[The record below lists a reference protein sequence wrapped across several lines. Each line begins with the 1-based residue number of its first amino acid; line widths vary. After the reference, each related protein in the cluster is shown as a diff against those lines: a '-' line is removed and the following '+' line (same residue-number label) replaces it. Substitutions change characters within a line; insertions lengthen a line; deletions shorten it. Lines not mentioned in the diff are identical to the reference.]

1 MNVVLMQPNSTA
13 PSSLSSGTAGA
24 GAARPQDNM
33 AGAARP
39 LRHPSASLRQPNI
52 IAVASG
58 KGGVG
63 KTWLSIT
70 LAQCFARQGVRTL
83 LFDGDIGL
91 ANVDIQ
97 LGLMPDRDLG
107 SVIAGRFGLAEAVMP
122 SEAGFDIIAGKSG
135 SASLATLDQA
145 ALDHLRDELI
155 QLSRSY
161 DKVVIDLG
169 AGVDQVVRTL
179 AQAAGITLVITNDEP
194 TALTDA
200 YAFIKLS
207 RMADRMADLRVVI
220 NIAPTLREGERT
232 YAKLNKAAENFLKY
246 SPPLAGVIRRDEKVR
261 DAIRNQMP
269 MLSRHPQSDAGEDV
283 EAIARGLMQAGAMAR
298 G

>member
-1 MNVVLMQPNSTA
+1 MNVIAMQPTSTIT
-13 PSSLSSGTAGA
+13 P
-24 GAARPQDNM
+24 RPI
-33 AGAARP
+33 
-39 LRHPSASLRQPNI
+39 RHPAASIRQPNV
-52 IAVASG
+52 IAIASG

-63 KTWLSIT
+63 KTWLAIT
-70 LAQCFARQGVRTL
+70 LAHTFARQGIRTL

-107 SVIAGRFGLAEAVMP
+107 SVIAGRFGLADAVMP

-135 SASLATLDQA
+135 SASLATLDQT
-145 ALDHLRDELI
+145 ALNGLRDELL
-155 QLSRSY
+155 QLARTY

-169 AGVDQVVRTL
+169 AGVDQVVRTF
-179 AQAAGITLVITNDEP
+179 ASAAGITLVVTNDEP

-200 YAFIKLS
+200 YAFIKLA
-207 RMADRMADLRVVI
+207 RMADRTADVRVVI
-220 NIAPTLREGERT
+220 NIAPTAREGERT

-261 DAIRNQMP
+261 DAIRNQVP
-269 MLSRHPQSDAGEDV
+269 LLTRHPMCDAAEDV
-283 EAIARGLMQAGAMAR
+283 EAIAAGLTVPAQALR
-298 G
+298 Q

>member
-1 MNVVLMQPNSTA
+1 MTVMTMTPTTPTP
-13 PSSLSSGTAGA
+13 PS
-24 GAARPQDNM
+24 AARPV
-33 AGAARP
+33 
-39 LRHPSASLRQPNI
+39 RHPAAAQRMSNV

-63 KTWLSIT
+63 KTWLSVT
-70 LAQCFARQGVRTL
+70 LAHTFARQGQRVL

-107 SVIAGRFGLAEAVMP
+107 SVIAGRFSLADAVMP

-145 ALDHLRDELI
+145 AMTALRDELM
-155 QLSRSY
+155 QLAKSY
-161 DKVVIDLG
+161 DRVIIDLG
-169 AGVDQVVRTL
+169 AGVDAVVRTFSSS
-179 AQAAGITLVITNDEP
+179 AGITLVVTNDEP

-200 YAFIKLS
+200 YAYIKLA
-207 RMADRMADLRVVI
+207 RMADRNADVRVVV
-220 NIAPTLREGERT
+220 NIAQTTREGERT

-246 SPPLAGVIRRDEKVR
+246 SPPLAGVVRRDDKVR
-261 DAIRNQMP
+261 DAIRNQVP
-269 MLSRHPQSDAGEDV
+269 LLTRHPMCEAAEDI
-283 EAIARGLMQAGAMAR
+283 EAIVQNLRTTQVAQP
-298 G
+298 

>member
-1 MNVVLMQPNSTA
+1 MTVISMHPTSPA
-13 PSSLSSGTAGA
+13 HPAAKMPSVQE
-24 GAARPQDNM
+24 RPM
-33 AGAARP
+33 
-39 LRHPSASLRQPNI
+39 RHPSAVVRQSNV

-70 LAQCFARQGVRTL
+70 LAQSFARQGLRTL
-83 LFDGDIGL
+83 LFD
-91 ANVDIQ
+91 VDIQ

-107 SVIAGRFGLAEAVMP
+107 SVIAGRFRLQDAIMP

-145 ALDHLRDELI
+145 ALNTLRDDLIELA
-155 QLSRSY
+155 RSY

-169 AGVDQVVRTL
+169 AGVDAVVRTL
-179 AQAAGITLVITNDEP
+179 AQAAGTMLVVTNDEP

-200 YAFIKLS
+200 YAFIKLT
-207 RMADRMADLRVVI
+207 RMADRNADIRVVI
-220 NIAPTLREGERT
+220 NVAATARDGERT

-246 SPPLAGVIRRDEKVR
+246 SPPLAGVIRRDDKVR
-261 DAIRNQMP
+261 DAIRNQVP
-269 MLSRHPQSDAGEDV
+269 LLTRHPMCDAAEDV
-283 EAIARGLMQAGAMAR
+283 EHIVQSLGGAARPR
-298 G
+298 F

>member
-1 MNVVLMQPNSTA
+1 MTVIAMHPNSPAT
-13 PSSLSSGTAGA
+13 P
-24 GAARPQDNM
+24 ARNP
-33 AGAARP
+33 ASPERP
-39 LRHPSASLRQPNI
+39 MRHPSAVTRQGNI

-70 LAQCFARQGVRTL
+70 LAQSFARQGLRTL

-107 SVIAGRFGLAEAVMP
+107 SVIAGRFRLQDAIMP

-145 ALDHLRDELI
+145 ALNSLRDDLI
-155 QLSRSY
+155 EVARGY

-169 AGVDQVVRTL
+169 AGVDAVVRTL
-179 AQAAGITLVITNDEP
+179 AQAAGVMLVVTNDEP

-200 YAFIKLS
+200 YAFIKLT
-207 RMADRMADLRVVI
+207 RMADRNADIRLVV
-220 NIAPTLREGERT
+220 NVAATTRDGERT

-246 SPPLAGVIRRDEKVR
+246 SPPLAGVIRRDDKVR
-261 DAIRNQMP
+261 DAIRNQVP
-269 MLSRHPQSDAGEDV
+269 LLTRHPGSEAAEDV
-283 EAIARGLMQAGAMAR
+283 ENIMMHLGGPARPR
-298 G
+298 F

>member
-1 MNVVLMQPNSTA
+1 MTVIAMTPNQPPVPPVP
-13 PSSLSSGTAGA
+13 PSA
-24 GAARPQDNM
+24 Q
-33 AGAARP
+33 RP
-39 LRHPSASLRQPNI
+39 LRHPAAPVRQANI

-63 KTWLSIT
+63 KTWLSIS
-70 LAQCFARQGVRTL
+70 LAHCFARQGIRTL

-107 SVIAGRFGLAEAVMP
+107 SVIAGRFSLADAVMP

-145 ALDHLRDELI
+145 ALGGIRDELC
-155 QLSRSY
+155 QLARSY

-169 AGVDQVVRTL
+169 AGVDAVVRTL
-179 AQAAGITLVITNDEP
+179 SQAAGVTLVVTNDEP

-200 YAFIKLS
+200 YAFIKLA
-207 RMADRMADLRVVI
+207 RMADRTADVRVVV
-220 NIAPTLREGERT
+220 NIAPTTREGERT
-232 YAKLNKAAENFLKY
+232 HAKLTKAAENFLKY

-269 MLSRHPQSDAGEDV
+269 LLARHPTSDAAQDV
-283 EAIARGLMQAGAMAR
+283 EAIAAGLLGAVAAR
-298 G
+298 R

>member
-1 MNVVLMQPNSTA
+1 MTVIAMNPNT
-13 PSSLSSGTAGA
+13 PSIPP
-24 GAARPQDNM
+24 AAQ
-33 AGAARP
+33 RP
-39 LRHPSASLRQPNI
+39 LRHPAAPTRQANV

-63 KTWLSIT
+63 KTWLSIS
-70 LAQCFARQGVRTL
+70 LAHCFARQGIRTL

-107 SVIAGRFGLAEAVMP
+107 SVIAGRFSLADAVMP

-145 ALDHLRDELI
+145 ALNGLRDELC
-155 QLSRSY
+155 QLARSY

-169 AGVDQVVRTL
+169 AGVDAVVRTL
-179 AQAAGITLVITNDEP
+179 SQAAGVTLVVTNDEP

-200 YAFIKLS
+200 YAFIKLA
-207 RMADRMADLRVVI
+207 RMADRNADVRVVV
-220 NIAPTLREGERT
+220 NIAPTTREGERT
-232 YAKLNKAAENFLKY
+232 HAKLAKAAENFLKY
-246 SPPLAGVIRRDEKVR
+246 TPPLAGVIRRDEKVR

-269 MLSRHPQSDAGEDV
+269 ILARHPMSDAAADV
-283 EAIARGLMQAGAMAR
+283 EAIAGSLVGMAAHRG
-298 G
+298 

>member
-1 MNVVLMQPNSTA
+1 MTVIAMQPNT
-13 PSSLSSGTAGA
+13 PSIPPSA
-24 GAARPQDNM
+24 Q
-33 AGAARP
+33 RP
-39 LRHPSASLRQPNI
+39 LRHPAAPVRQANI

-63 KTWLSIT
+63 KTWLSIS
-70 LAQCFARQGVRTL
+70 LAHCFARQGIRTL

-107 SVIAGRFGLAEAVMP
+107 SVIAGRFSLADAVMP

-145 ALDHLRDELI
+145 ALNGLRDELS
-155 QLSRSY
+155 QLARSY

-169 AGVDQVVRTL
+169 AGVDAVVRTL
-179 AQAAGITLVITNDEP
+179 SQAAGVTLVVTNDEP

-200 YAFIKLS
+200 YAFIKLA
-207 RMADRMADLRVVI
+207 RMADRNADLRVVV
-220 NIAPTLREGERT
+220 NIAPTTREGERT
-232 YAKLNKAAENFLKY
+232 HAKLTKAAENFLKY

-269 MLSRHPQSDAGEDV
+269 LLARHPTCDAAQDV
-283 EAIARGLMQAGAMAR
+283 EAIAAGLLGAVAAHR
-298 G
+298 

>member
-1 MNVVLMQPNSTA
+1 MTVIAMQPNT
-13 PSSLSSGTAGA
+13 PSIPPSA
-24 GAARPQDNM
+24 Q
-33 AGAARP
+33 RP
-39 LRHPSASLRQPNI
+39 LRHPSALLRQANI

-63 KTWLSIT
+63 KTWLSIS
-70 LAQCFARQGVRTL
+70 LAHCFARQGIRTL

-107 SVIAGRFGLAEAVMP
+107 SVIAGRFSLADAVMP

-145 ALDHLRDELI
+145 ALTGLRDELA
-155 QLSRSY
+155 QLARSY

-169 AGVDQVVRTL
+169 AGVDAVVRTL
-179 AQAAGITLVITNDEP
+179 SQAAGVILVVTNDEP

-200 YAFIKLS
+200 YAFIKLT
-207 RMADRMADLRVVI
+207 RMADKNADVRLVV
-220 NIAPTLREGERT
+220 NIAPTTREGERT
-232 YAKLNKAAENFLKY
+232 HAKLAKASENFLKF

-269 MLSRHPQSDAGEDV
+269 LLARHPTCDAAEDV
-283 EAIARGLMQAGAMAR
+283 EAIAASLTGVVAAHRA
-298 G
+298 

>member
-1 MNVVLMQPNSTA
+1 MNVIAMQPTSPA
-13 PSSLSSGTAGA
+13 PMSSQPATQATGQATGLPQ
-24 GAARPQDNM
+24 RPT
-33 AGAARP
+33 
-39 LRHPSASLRQPNI
+39 RHPSAPIRQANVV
-52 IAVASG
+52 AVASG

-70 LAQCFARQGVRTL
+70 LAQYFARQGIRTL

-107 SVIAGRFGLAEAVMP
+107 SVIAGRFGLADAVMP

-145 ALDHLRDELI
+145 ALNGLRDELC
-155 QLSRSY
+155 QLARSY

-169 AGVDQVVRTL
+169 AGVDGVVRTL
-179 AQAAGITLVITNDEP
+179 SQAAGTVLVVTNDEP

-200 YAFIKLS
+200 YAFIKLA
-207 RMADRMADLRVVI
+207 RMADKNADVRVVV
-220 NIAPTLREGERT
+220 NIAATTREGERT
-232 YAKLNKAAENFLKY
+232 YGKLNKAAENFLKY

-269 MLSRHPQSDAGEDV
+269 LLTRHPMCDAAEDV
-283 EAIARGLMQAGAMAR
+283 EAIASGLTGAIAKAR
-298 G
+298 F